1 MKHLKTFENEEN
13 LDNID
18 KLENELLDILDDEI
32 ETEDYYGDTT
42 ISGSSK
48 RKAAKKIVEYL
59 TKLGID
65 FDQYF
70 DAKKYNV

>member
-13 LDNID
+13 LDNIN
-18 KLENELLDILDDEI
+18 KLENDILDIIDYEV
-32 ETEDYYGDTT
+32 ETEDYYGDTVV
-42 ISGSSK
+42 SSK
-48 RKAAKKIVEYL
+48 GKRLAAKKIVEYL

-70 DAKKYNV
+70 DAKKYNI